1 MCNDQIGLYDIYG
14 VHHVLLWHE
23 FWFVLLMCAVIV
35 IISLSIACFFYYKTC
50 TLVDTDIWSICM
62 RDLRVLRTDKTN
74 MDLDQ
79 VQLFYDRL
87 INILKKYVRVRYG
100 FAHQGLTDGEL
111 YTMIQNTN
119 NHDLV
124 PVMPILERSVA
135 IKFGKTLVADTQVQK
150 DYAAV
155 RYFVESTKL
164 L

>member
-1 MCNDQIGLYDIYG
+1 
-14 VHHVLLWHE
+14 
-23 FWFVLLMCAVIV
+23 
-35 IISLSIACFFYYKTC
+35 
-50 TLVDTDIWSICM
+50 M
-62 RDLRVLRTDKTN
+62 RDLRVLRTDKTS